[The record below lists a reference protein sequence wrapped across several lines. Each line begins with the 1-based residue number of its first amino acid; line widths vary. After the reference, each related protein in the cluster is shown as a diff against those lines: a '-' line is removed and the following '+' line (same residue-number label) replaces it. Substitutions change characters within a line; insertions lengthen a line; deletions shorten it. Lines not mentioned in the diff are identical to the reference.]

1 VELTVE
7 SVFREPELLC
17 QETARAES
25 LGSKAL
31 TLALQ
36 ATAGGALY
44 GLTMG
49 MNHSIEQALVSAVKV
64 PLLFLLTLAICLP
77 ALHFVGLLLGAR
89 VRLGQSLTL
98 LLAGVSLT
106 CTLLAAFTPISLLFL
121 ASGSTYPF
129 LLAMHVALFAG
140 CGAAGLRS
148 IHQNFERLRA
158 AAGQGAAAGGAP
170 LSVAGLKAWG
180 ALYMFVGAQTA
191 FLLSPFI
198 ARDAEF
204 HLFNPH
210 HGSVF
215 GYLLSVLW
223 P

>member
-1 VELTVE
+1 MELTVE

-25 LGSKAL
+25 LGSKGV

-36 ATAGGALY
+36 STAGGALY

-77 ALHFVGLLLGAR
+77 ALHFVGLLFGAR
-89 VRLGQSLTL
+89 ARIGQTLTL

-121 ASGSTYPF
+121 ASGSTYGF
-129 LLAMHVALFAG
+129 LLAMHVATFTF
-140 CGAAGLRS
+140 CGGAGLRS
-148 IHQNFERLRA
+148 IHRNFERLRA
-158 AAGQGAAAGGAP
+158 AAPEGQAAISMG
-170 LSVAGLKAWG
+170 GLKAWG
-180 ALYMFVGAQTA
+180 VLYMFVGAQTA
-191 FLLSPFI
+191 YLLSPFI
-198 ARDAEF
+198 ARDPEF
-204 HLFNPH
+204 HLLNPH
-210 HGSVF
+210 RGSVF

-223 P
+223 GG